1 MIWFVRNQ
9 NSFQCCQPLRWI
21 WLHML
26 RMWLLEK
33 VPIIGLVGMGG
44 FGKTTLSKKV
54 YCLIHNQYEKSSFLE
69 DVGSKNVKDVL
80 KQLLHDLCGKKL
92 LKVEDVDEDNFQL
105 IKQCLITKK
114 ALVVIDDVHAVA
126 LLLCKFL

>member
-1 MIWFVRNQ
+1 
-9 NSFQCCQPLRWI
+9 
-21 WLHML
+21 
-26 RMWLLEK
+26 

-44 FGKTTLSKKV
+44 IGKTTLSKKV